1 MNWNVL
7 KSIFKRDFVSY
18 FSSPTGYVFICVFVV
33 LGALATF
40 WPPEFFASNL
50 ANLDQLSRWLPF
62 IMLVFI
68 PAITMSIWAEERRQG
83 TDELLLTVPASDFDV
98 VLGKYLA
105 GVAIFTVSLLFSA
118 FSIFLMFKYGLGD
131 PDPGLFTSTYIGY
144 WFIGAAMIAIGMV
157 ASFLTDNLTVG
168 FILGTLFNLPL
179 ALFGV
184 ADWFVKNPN
193 VAQTIR
199 RWSALEQFRDFERGV
214 ISLGG
219 ATYFVMLSVV
229 MLYLCMVLI
238 GRRHWQ
244 ARDEGGALLGHFV
257 VRTLALLALAIGMTE
272 LVQSRNLLRA
282 DISSEQLNSLAPD
295 TLQLIRDIRDNPE
308 AKTIKIDAYVSPEV
322 PTEYSATKL
331 NFLSTLAELQ
341 ALGGGKIQV
350 TKHEIEN
357 YGPEAV
363 LAETTYGITPQE
375 VLITKGR
382 ERSQEEFFLAAAI
395 TSGLGKVVVPFFDKG
410 IPVEYEL
417 VRSIAT
423 VLKEKRAKLGIL
435 DTGISFAN
443 PSSNRQQEWPLITEL
458 RKQYDIDDRPV
469 DPSQPIKD
477 IYDVLLVIQ
486 PSMLGP
492 QEMDHLVD
500 AVRRGMPVA
509 ILEDPHPHVYPQ
521 GIAGTA
527 ESKRSQ
533 MAMFGGAPN
542 EPKGDIEQLWKTLG
556 IQMDS
561 MAVVWQDYR
570 PEQTV
575 GGISDQQW
583 IFVDHGNGAREPFNE
598 DNIISSGMNQL
609 LFLYPGYLSKDE
621 DSKLSF
627 EQLAVTG
634 SDRSGTVDTPGLQR
648 GVKND
653 RIFNRQQTSNP
664 HIIAAHIHGKY
675 VDDDIALGGN
685 LLEGLRGVISE
696 KESVGKEAAESDA
709 SADDIEKEVSIE
721 EEEEEEELEPGPEK
735 EAAESQGEADEQTS
749 EEKPEAKKTPAE
761 ENGEDEV
768 EINAVVVADID
779 WIIPDFFHIRQ
790 SGDDTIIPA
799 TQNVTFILN
808 IIDELAG
815 DERFINIRKRA
826 REHRTLAK
834 IDEATEKYRDNAM
847 KEQEQFVSDIET
859 QLKEAQQR
867 FDEELAK
874 VDKLKGVSRTEKRQ
888 REEEIRNREQDRLK
902 AQITALEAERS
913 RKIKQVNY
921 SMEQDIRSVQDR
933 YKLLAIL
940 VPPIPP
946 LLVALYVFFRRREA
960 EREGIAQSR
969 LR

>member
-40 WPPEFFASNL
+40 WPPEFFSSNL

-68 PAITMSIWAEERRQG
+68 PAITMSIWAEERRLG

-118 FSIFLMFKYGLGD
+118 FSIFLMFRYGLGD

-144 WFIGAAMIAIGMV
+144 WFIGSAMIAIGMV

-184 ADWFVKNPN
+184 ADWFIKNPTA
-193 VAQTIR
+193 AQTIR

-214 ISLGG
+214 VSLGG
-219 ATYFVMLSVV
+219 ATYFAMLAVV
-229 MLYLCMVLI
+229 MIYLSMVLI

-244 ARDEGGALLGHFV
+244 ARDEGGRLLGHFV
-257 VRTLALLALAIGMTE
+257 VRTLALLALAIGVTE
-272 LVQSRNLLRA
+272 LVQSHNWLRA
-282 DISSEQLNSLAPD
+282 DISSEQLNSLSPD
-295 TLQLIRDIRDNPE
+295 TRELLREIRDNHDT
-308 AKTIKIDAYVSPEV
+308 KTIKIDAYVSPEV
-322 PTEYSATKL
+322 PSGYSATKL

-341 ALGGGKIQV
+341 ALSGGKIQV
-350 TKHEIEN
+350 TKHEIDN

-363 LAETTYGITPQE
+363 LAETTYGITPRE
-375 VLITKGR
+375 VLITSGR

-395 TSGLGKVVVPFFDKG
+395 TSGLGKVVVPFLDKG

-417 VRSIAT
+417 VRSIST
-423 VLKEKRAKLGIL
+423 VLKSERLKVGIL
-435 DTGISFAN
+435 DTGIQFVH
-443 PSSNRQQEWPLITEL
+443 PSSDRQREWPLITEL

-500 AVRRGMPVA
+500 AVRAGMPVA
-509 ILEDPHPHVYPQ
+509 ILEDPHPHFYPE

-527 ESKRSQ
+527 EPKRSQ
-533 MAMFGGAPN
+533 MAMFGGAPP
-542 EPKGDIEQLWKTLG
+542 ERKGDIEQLWRTLG
-556 IQMDS
+556 LRMDS
-561 MAVVWQDYR
+561 MAVVWQDYQ
-570 PEQTV
+570 PEQSV
-575 GGISDQQW
+575 EGMSDWQW
-583 IFVDHGNGAREPFNE
+583 IFVDHGNGAQQPFNE
-598 DNIISSGMNQL
+598 DNMISSGLNQL
-609 LFLYPGYLSKDE
+609 LLIYPGYFTKDE
-621 DSKLSF
+621 DSKLEF

-634 SDRSGTVDTPGLQR
+634 RDRSGTVDTPGLRRSQP
-648 GVKND
+648 NNLD
-653 RIFNRQQTSNP
+653 FRQQTTSSY
-664 HIIAAHIHGKY
+664 IVAAQVHGTFI
-675 VDDDIALGGN
+675 DDDLALGGN
-685 LLEGLRGVISE
+685 LLKGLEGA
-696 KESVGKEAAESDA
+696 KQEATENGNA
-709 SADDIEKEVSIE
+709 
-721 EEEEEEELEPGPEK
+721 
-735 EAAESQGEADEQTS
+735 
-749 EEKPEAKKTPAE
+749 
-761 ENGEDEV
+761 ENGETEDSTEPSEQETPEVDDEAV
-768 EINAVVVADID
+768 QINAVVVADID
-779 WIIPDFFHIRQ
+779 WIIPDFFYIRQ
-790 SGDDTIIPA
+790 SGEGSIIPA

-808 IIDELAG
+808 IIDALAG

-826 REHRTLAK
+826 RKHRTLAK
-834 IDEATEKYRDNAM
+834 IDEATEKYRDKALEDQ
-847 KEQEQFVSDIET
+847 KKFVADIEA
-859 QLKEAQQR
+859 QLEEAQAR

-874 VDKLKGVSRTEKRQ
+874 VDKLEGVSPMVINQKREAV
-888 REEEIRNREQDRLK
+888 RLREQQRLT
-902 AQITALEAERS
+902 AQITALEAN
-913 RKIKQVNY
+913 RKRKLKQVQY
-921 SMEQDIRSVQDR
+921 SMEQDIRAVQDR
-933 YKLLAIL
+933 YKLLAIF

>member
-40 WPPEFFASNL
+40 WPPEFFSSNL

-68 PAITMSIWAEERRQG
+68 PAITMSIWAEERRLG

-118 FSIFLMFKYGLGD
+118 FSIFLMFRYGLGN
-131 PDPGLFTSTYIGY
+131 PDPGLFASTYIGY
-144 WFIGAAMIAIGMV
+144 WFIGSAMIAIGMV

-184 ADWFVKNPN
+184 ADWFIKNPTA
-193 VAQTIR
+193 AQTIR
-199 RWSALEQFRDFERGV
+199 RWGALEQFRDFERGV
-214 ISLGG
+214 VSLGG
-219 ATYFVMLSVV
+219 ATYFVMLAIV
-229 MLYLCMVLI
+229 MIYLSMVLI

-244 ARDEGGALLGHFV
+244 ARDEGGTLLGHFV
-257 VRTLALLALAIGMTE
+257 VRTLALLALAVGVTE
-272 LVQSRNLLRA
+272 LVPSHNWLRA
-282 DISSEQLNSLAPD
+282 DISSEQLNSLSPD
-295 TLQLIRDIRDNPE
+295 TRKLLYEIRDNRD

-322 PTEYSATKL
+322 PSGYSATKL
-331 NFLSTLAELQ
+331 NFLSTLAEFE

-350 TKHEIEN
+350 TKHEIDN

-363 LAETTYGITPQE
+363 LAETTYGITPRQ
-375 VLITKGR
+375 VLITSGR

-395 TSGLGKVVVPFFDKG
+395 TSGLGKVVVPFLDKG

-417 VRSIAT
+417 VRSIST
-423 VLKEKRAKLGIL
+423 VLNSERLKVGIL
-435 DTGISFAN
+435 DTGIQFLH

-500 AVRRGMPVA
+500 AVRTGIPVA
-509 ILEDPHPHVYPQ
+509 ILEDPHPHFYPE

-527 ESKRSQ
+527 EPKRSQ
-533 MAMFGGAPN
+533 MAMFGGAPP
-542 EPKGDIEQLWKTLG
+542 EPKGDIDQLWRTLG
-556 IQMDS
+556 LRMDS
-561 MAVVWQDYR
+561 MAVVWQDYQ

-575 GGISDQQW
+575 EGMSDWQW
-583 IFVDHGNGAREPFNE
+583 IFVDHGNGAQQPFNE
-598 DNIISSGMNQL
+598 DNIISSGFNQL
-609 LFLYPGYLSKDE
+609 LLIYPGYFTKDE
-621 DSKLSF
+621 DSKLAF

-634 SDRSGTVDTPGLQR
+634 HDRSGTVDTPGLR
-648 GVKND
+648 RSGKNEEV
-653 RIFNRQQTSNP
+653 FSRQQTTSSY
-664 HIIAAHIHGKY
+664 IVAAQVQGTFI
-675 VDDDIALGGN
+675 DDDLALGGN
-685 LLEGLRGVISE
+685 LLKGLEGAKQQATENDNAENDDAENSE
-696 KESVGKEAAESDA
+696 TEDSTEPSEQETLEFDDEA
-709 SADDIEKEVSIE
+709 V
-721 EEEEEEELEPGPEK
+721 
-735 EAAESQGEADEQTS
+735 Q
-749 EEKPEAKKTPAE
+749 
-761 ENGEDEV
+761 
-768 EINAVVVADID
+768 INAVVVADID
-779 WIIPDFFHIRQ
+779 WIIPDFFYIRQ
-790 SGDDTIIPA
+790 SGEGSIIPA

-808 IIDELAG
+808 IIDALAG
-815 DERFINIRKRA
+815 DQRFINIRKRA
-826 REHRTLAK
+826 RAHRTLSK
-834 IDEATEKYRDNAM
+834 IDEATEKYRNKALEDQ
-847 KEQEQFVSDIET
+847 KKFVDDIEA
-859 QLKEAQQR
+859 QLQEAQKR
-867 FDEELAK
+867 FDEALAK
-874 VDKLKGVSRTEKRQ
+874 VDKLEGVSSMVKEQKKAAVRL
-888 REEEIRNREQDRLK
+888 REQQRLTAK
-902 AQITALEAERS
+902 IKALEAD
-913 RKIKQVNY
+913 RKRKLKQVQY
-921 SMEQDIRSVQDR
+921 SMEQDIRAVQDR
-933 YKLLAIL
+933 YKLLAIF